1 MDVLMWIKNW
11 EANCILI
18 SFTSKWSLQKSG
30 KMDEC
35 WLRSQSSRYNMKS
48 EWQGA
53 RIMLSN
59 IRGMRV
65 KNTTDKR
72 IIAPTERSMTLRRSS
87 T

>member
-30 KMDEC
+30 KMDMC
-35 WLRSQSSRYNMKS
+35 WLKSQSSRYNMKS